1 MIMVYNIYKQ
11 IIPVLV
17 YFCICVRMTADN
29 LSDENMVKIEIQS
42 SKDLFFRQSVAT
54 SVPAYHFY
62 LGPVAQSGHFAFQML
77 SNLIS

>member
-1 MIMVYNIYKQ
+1 MVYNVYKQ

-54 SVPAYHFY
+54 SAPAYHFY
-62 LGPVAQSGHFAFQML
+62 LEPVAQSGVPLYYREF
-77 SNLIS
+77 